1 MYAGEHVM
9 LCLLKVSIYR
19 GIYIYAEECKLLW
32 VGMFARERKKDRE
45 RERQRETERALGYH
59 SGGDQAAGC
68 SEVSGGLGGEVLD
81 AAGVTVF
88 AEDVSVQR
96 VAALVIPL

>member
-1 MYAGEHVM
+1 MRVDVRLLLVTAGG
-9 LCLLKVSIYR
+9 YN
-19 GIYIYAEECKLLW
+19 IYIYIVYIGGYICLCR
-32 VGMFARERKKDRE
+32 GMQASVDGYVCRG
-45 RERQRETERALGYH
+45 RQRETERAVEV
-59 SGGDQAAGC
+59 SGC
-68 SEVSGGLGGEVLD
+68 SEVCGGLGGEGLD